1 MRRSIVPGE
10 TPRRTI
16 RQIGAADSECEPNR
30 YPPLRQKDIRMSFI
44 RRPAVALFSAFVC
57 CFSIGCSRES
67 SSPSATPEKSQ
78 TQGEASTPKITI
90 SPRTLPAANE
100 QQVKELV
107 KQLDA
112 AIAHQSATEL
122 ARLFDQNQLM
132 DQILSGFVIVQD
144 EKEEVVRGLKQVEGV
159 SDLPEKIVQAV
170 RSGGDYRFV
179 RLVTKDGQLRPLYRL
194 TMPED
199 GGVNY
204 HELVVELVSEKP
216 LITNVFLYLSGE
228 SLSESVRRVLIPAL
242 AAEDATIVGQL
253 TGSEAE
259 ILKNR
264 DALRTI
270 NVLTSQQ
277 KFEDA
282 FAKFEELTPEL
293 LQDRTILMTRLVISQ
308 ALGESEQESAVE
320 ALAKA
325 APGQPCSD
333 FPLFALRKK
342 QGRHEDVIQIVDRL
356 QKVIED
362 PYLDLLKVDAL
373 LATGKTDAAREA
385 VVRVKTV
392 CPDRSDVYW
401 MEIAVSLKT
410 RNFEET
416 ARLLDEVGKTFGL
429 EFRDLSSVPEYDD
442 FVASDA
448 GKSWIRKQE
457 ESAAQPVKPE
467 DSSKSDKGAG
477 VKEEK
482 KSE

>member
-1 MRRSIVPGE
+1 MSI
-10 TPRRTI
+10 
-16 RQIGAADSECEPNR
+16 
-30 YPPLRQKDIRMSFI
+30 I
-44 RRPAVALFSAFVC
+44 RRPAVALISAIAC
-57 CFSIGCSRES
+57 CFSIGCSRDS
-67 SSPSATPEKSQ
+67 SSTAETREQ
-78 TQGEASTPKITI
+78 TQAQADESTPKITI
-90 SPRTLPAANE
+90 NARTLPTANE
-100 QQVKELV
+100 SQVKELV

-112 AIAHQSATEL
+112 AIAHQSAMEL
-122 ARLFDQNQLM
+122 SKLLDQNQLM
-132 DQILSGFVIVQD
+132 DQILSGFVIVPD

-159 SDLPEKIVQAV
+159 SDLPEKIIQAV

-204 HELVVELVSEKP
+204 HELVVELVGEKP
-216 LITNVFLYLSGE
+216 LITNVYLYLSGE

-242 AAEDATIVGQL
+242 AAEDATIVGDL
-253 TGSEAE
+253 SGSEAE
-259 ILKNR
+259 LLKNR
-264 DALRTI
+264 DVLRSI
-270 NVLTSQQ
+270 NVLTSQE

-282 FAKFEELTPEL
+282 FAKFDELTPAL

-308 ALGESEQESAVE
+308 ALGESEQESVVE

-342 QGRHEDVIQIVDRL
+342 QGRHDDVIQIVDRL
-356 QKVIED
+356 QAVIED

-373 LATGKTDAAREA
+373 LATGKIDAAREA

-429 EFRDLSSVPEYDD
+429 EFRDLSSVPEYAE

-448 GKSWIRKQE
+448 GKSWITKQE
-457 ESAAQPVKPE
+457 ESPAQPVKLE
-467 DSSKSDKGAG
+467 DSSKSDSGADA
-477 VKEEK
+477 KEEK